1 MTTKLGLVSFI
12 LLVSI
17 SPAHSGPITL
27 HPVNPRYYLF
37 NGQPTI
43 LITSAEHY
51 GAVINLDFDY
61 VRYLDTLKAYGL
73 NYTRIWPGAVL
84 EMVGEF
90 VKGNTMGPKPRR
102 TIVPWARSNEP
113 GYVYGGNKFDL
124 DKWNP
129 DFFARIKDFIVKAA
143 ERGIVV
149 EVCFFNS
156 QYTHRWPVSP
166 LYYENNIQGV
176 GKCDFKDAQTLKYPD
191 LVERESDYVS
201 KITQEVNAYD
211 NLILEIC
218 DEPSNF
224 TSHEEAGPWV
234 GHMLQ
239 VVHYTEAKLP
249 KKHLVAQ
256 MVEGPIGGP
265 VDFSGSPLLS
275 IITGQ
280 YVWGGEADSE
290 QMGGMKGLDHEY
302 HYNKPI
308 EMNETPY
315 YPFQYGEG
323 DPVLDSR
330 VEAWEF
336 MIGGGASFNHL
347 NSRYT
352 VEDPAGNTPDNA
364 QVLGA
369 LRNLKNFIYSFDFIK
384 MRADKSFVVSGMPEG
399 ACCRGMSQQGE
410 QYALYFHH
418 SRLAPDLM
426 YYIAMPGHFS
436 ETLVLDMPGGTY
448 KADWV
453 NPASGLVISSVTF
466 THQGGGWNSTLPRI
480 HWTSPCGSNALAR
493 GQCKWHIFEVV
504 GGKVRC
510 TISWD
515 GTADELLKQD
525 PPAVHRSFNPAPKK
539 VINELMEKLPSA

>member
-1 MTTKLGLVSFI
+1 MVRTDREELEKMSGYNPTKEDDGMTTRLGLVSFI
-12 LLVSI
+12 LLLFI
-17 SPAHSGPITL
+17 SPAYSEPITL
-27 HPVNPRYYLF
+27 HPANPRYYLF
-37 NGQPTI
+37 NGKPTI

-61 VRYLDTLKAYGL
+61 LCYLDALKAYGL

-90 VKGNTMGPKPRR
+90 VKGNTMGPKPQR

-124 DKWNP
+124 DEWNP
-129 DFFARIKDFIVKAA
+129 DFFARLKDFVVQAA

-156 QYTHRWPVSP
+156 QYTHRWPLSP
-166 LYYENNIQGV
+166 LYFENNIQGV
-176 GKCDFKDAQTLKYPD
+176 GKCDFKDAQTLKYAD
-191 LVERESDYVS
+191 LVQRESEYVS
-201 KITQEVNAYD
+201 KITEEVNAYD

-224 TSHEEAGPWV
+224 TPHAEAGPWV

-239 VVHYTEAKLP
+239 VVHETEAKLP

-290 QMGGMKGLDHEY
+290 QMGGMKGLDYEY
-302 HYNKPI
+302 HWNKPI

-384 MRADKSFVVSGMPEG
+384 MRADKSFVVSGVPEG
-399 ACCRGMSQQGE
+399 AYCRGMNQRGE

-426 YYIAMPGHFS
+426 YYVAMPGHFS
-436 ETLVLDMPGGTY
+436 ETLVLDIPGGTY

-453 NPASGLVISSVTF
+453 DPASGLIISSVTS
-466 THQGGGWNSTLPRI
+466 THQGGRMELDIPPYTLDLALRI
-480 HWTSPCGSNALAR
+480 KRAR
-493 GQCKWHIFEVV
+493 
-504 GGKVRC
+504 
-510 TISWD
+510 
-515 GTADELLKQD
+515 
-525 PPAVHRSFNPAPKK
+525 
-539 VINELMEKLPSA
+539 